1 MNHAGETFLP
11 QKAAEGTEGG
21 GTAVVRRPLF
31 LCLLCFFVAI
41 SPCGAAPP
49 ASISKLPSAEQ
60 RARLAA
66 DQAAVQ
72 RHRDGLRRAVAFTHV
87 RPDLFADKR
96 LFEARV
102 LSREQKEAVWNTWK
116 AFLDYTVALEATADF
131 HRDFLLLRRPAQDE
145 SFLIRC
151 GAHFAQHRWALAF
164 IARADND
171 PGMDT
176 FLNEPVPELGLPKGS
191 YAQLKLRHLNPV
203 HAAHFGALAV
213 YLRTVSS
220 EISPALR
227 ALVREDEAE
236 IFKGAIGKTEL
247 LTAANALEVLKRG
260 GTALWLPVQT
270 GVAEWMGDTKVRRK
284 NASLITEPQAQAL
297 RPRLQPGDILITRRH
312 WYLSNIGLPGFWPHA
327 AIYLGTT
334 EERRAHFATPEIRAW
349 LRGLS
354 GGEDFDAFL
363 QKRYPAAHATCQ
375 QPYHGHPVRVLEAQ
389 SEGVMFTSLEHA
401 AEADA
406 LVVLRPKLSQVEKA
420 TALVRAFHYAG
431 RPYDF
436 NFDFATDAELVCTEL
451 VYKAYE
457 PASAFA
463 GLKLPLV
470 EVLGRKTL
478 PANEIVKHF
487 DATFGTPAQ
496 QFEFILFLDGDERT
510 RKATEATLD
519 AFRATWKRPK
529 WHVISQTLPKLK

>member
-1 MNHAGETFLP
+1 MPT
-11 QKAAEGTEGG
+11 
-21 GTAVVRRPLF
+21 
-31 LCLLCFFVAI
+31 
-41 SPCGAAPP
+41 
-49 ASISKLPSAEQ
+49 
-60 RARLAA
+60 
-66 DQAAVQ
+66 
-72 RHRDGLRRAVAFTHV
+72 

-96 LFEARV
+96 HFETRV

-116 AFLDYTVALEATADF
+116 AFLDYTVALEATAEF

-171 PGMDT
+171 PGMNT

-213 YLRTVSS
+213 YLRTVGS

-227 ALVREDEAE
+227 APVREDEAE

-327 AIYLGTT
+327 ALYLGTP
-334 EERRAHFATPEIRAW
+334 EERRAHFATPEFRAW
-349 LRGLS
+349 LRGLADA
-354 GGEDFDAFL
+354 EDFDALL

-406 LVVLRPKLSQVEKA
+406 LVVLRPKLSLVEKA

-457 PASAFA
+457 PASAFT

-529 WHVISQTLPKLK
+529 WHVVSQTLPKLK

>member
-11 QKAAEGTEGG
+11 QRGAEGAKGG
-21 GTAVVRRPLF
+21 GTAVVRCPLF
-31 LCLLCFFVAI
+31 LCLLCLFVAV
-41 SPCGAAPP
+41 SSCDAAPP
-49 ASISKLPSAEQ
+49 ASISKLPSAEL
-60 RARLAA
+60 RDRLAA
-66 DQAAVQ
+66 DQAALL
-72 RHRDGLRRAVAFTHV
+72 RHRDGLRRAIAFTHA
-87 RPDLFADKR
+87 RPDLFADK
-96 LFEARV
+96 LHFEARV
-102 LSREQKEAVWNTWK
+102 LSREQKEAVWTTWK

-203 HAAHFGALAV
+203 HAAHFGAFAA
-213 YLRTVSS
+213 YLRTVGDSVA
-220 EISPALR
+220 PALR
-227 ALVREDEAE
+227 ALVREDETE

-260 GTALWLPVQT
+260 GSALWLPVQT

-327 AIYLGTT
+327 ALYLGTP
-334 EERRAHFATPEIRAW
+334 EERRAHFATPEFRAW
-349 LRGLS
+349 LRTS
-354 GGEDFDAFL
+354 VDADDFDALL

-406 LVVLRPKLSQVEKA
+406 LVVLRPRLSLVEKA

-457 PASAFA
+457 PASAFT

-478 PANEIVKHF
+478 PANEIVRHF

-510 RKATEATLD
+510 RKAVEAPVD
-519 AFRATWKRPK
+519 AFRTTWKRPK